1 MKLTI
6 LCLLLI
12 LPVSFSCYA
21 ELYKW
26 VDKNGKTHYSDK
38 NPNIGNEEVIQTEQ
52 KQSSNTYKN
61 AAIKKPILRPYE
73 SVSRKILL
81 TEVTYIW
88 KRRAEINKSRKVGSY
103 YLGNYCTPRG
113 PINLPDAYV
122 YHSNFFPSETSLPR
136 NIKLTIKSF
145 GYDAEVSTPYGLLKK
160 LEETNGVK
168 LDAEI
173 IEIDLHSCAP
183 MYKPASVVSARK
195 VKDHLFKKN
204 RVYLKVKWGVR
215 QNRNQQLIYETVTSG
230 YYDAWYKVMTVQDA
244 ISKAVE
250 LATVNLFAD
259 DAFIGKIMTKE
270 KQTTTALKKSP
281 QTEPGFW
288 SKVIPSILIDSGQSI
303 QKTLSGQYVVK
314 AKIASVFSEI
324 NAIKMNSIQYY
335 LENDYWPR
343 KIEEIG
349 LNDIMFSN
357 HKYISDVTLDSDG
370 TISVDLKEDAF
381 GSNKVLQLTPDSK
394 AFKNSKTMNI
404 KWHCYS
410 NMEAAL
416 MPMSCEKI

>member
-1 MKLTI
+1 
-6 LCLLLI
+6 
-12 LPVSFSCYA
+12 
-21 ELYKW
+21 
-26 VDKNGKTHYSDK
+26 
-38 NPNIGNEEVIQTEQ
+38 
-52 KQSSNTYKN
+52 
-61 AAIKKPILRPYE
+61 
-73 SVSRKILL
+73 
-81 TEVTYIW
+81 
-88 KRRAEINKSRKVGSY
+88 
-103 YLGNYCTPRG
+103 
-113 PINLPDAYV
+113 
-122 YHSNFFPSETSLPR
+122 
-136 NIKLTIKSF
+136 
-145 GYDAEVSTPYGLLKK
+145 
-160 LEETNGVK
+160 
-168 LDAEI
+168 
-173 IEIDLHSCAP
+173 
-183 MYKPASVVSARK
+183 
-195 VKDHLFKKN
+195 
-204 RVYLKVKWGVR
+204 
-215 QNRNQQLIYETVTSG
+215 
-230 YYDAWYKVMTVQDA
+230 
-244 ISKAVE
+244 

-259 DAFIGKIMTKE
+259 DAFIGKIMTKG
-270 KQTTTALKKSP
+270 KHTTTALKKPP

-394 AFKNSKTMNI
+394 AFKNNKTMNI